1 MGLHIGDV
9 DNIDRKSNH
18 EIDFIIKRNEF
29 SAEHKIKNEIRQL
42 LFKYLHGNHIHEHR
56 KQ

>member
-1 MGLHIGDV
+1 MGVHIGDV
-9 DNIDRKSNH
+9 DNIDRKLNH
-18 EIDFIIKRNEF
+18 DIDFIIKQNEF

-42 LFKYLHGNHIHEHR
+42 FFKYQHGNHIHEHR

>member
-1 MGLHIGDV
+1 MGVHIGDV
-9 DNIDRKSNH
+9 DNIDKKLNH
-18 EIDFIIKRNEF
+18 DIDFIIKQNEF

-42 LFKYLHGNHIHEHR
+42 FFKYQNGNHIHEHR